1 MLLMIDNYD
10 SFTYNVVQYLAEL
23 GAQVEVRRNDQ
34 ISVEEVEAMAPA
46 RIVISPGPCTPDE
59 AGISMAV
66 IERFAGRVPLL
77 GVCLGHQS
85 LVAAFGG
92 EIGRAERILHGKT
105 CQVRHDGRGLFRG
118 LPNPIVAARYHSL
131 IPVRIPDCFEI
142 CAHSVEWSEPMA
154 VRHRER
160 PLFGLQFH
168 PESFLT
174 PEGPQLLANFL
185 EFPDE

>member
-1 MLLMIDNYD
+1 MRVLLVDNYD
-10 SFTYNVVQYLAEL
+10 SFAYNLVQALRIL
-23 GAQVEVRRNDQ
+23 GASVVVHRNDH
-34 ISVEEVEAMAPA
+34 IDVAEALALKPD
-46 RIVISPGPCTPDE
+46 RVVISPGPCTPAE
-59 AGISMAV
+59 AGISVALAA
-66 IERFAGRVPLL
+66 RCGVPLL

-105 CQVRHDGRGLFRG
+105 SRIRHDGKGLFAG
-118 LPNPIVAARYHSL
+118 LPDPIVAARYHSL
-131 IPVRIPDCFEI
+131 IPVRIPDCFEV
-142 CAHSVEWSEPMA
+142 CAHTEDWSEPMA

-160 PLFGLQFH
+160 PLFGVQFH

-185 EFPDE
+185 EFRDG

>member
-1 MLLMIDNYD
+1 MRVLLVDNYD
-10 SFTYNVVQYLAEL
+10 SFAYNLVQALRVL
-23 GAQVEVRRNDQ
+23 GATVEVFRNDQ
-34 ISVEEVEAMAPA
+34 IDVAEALARVPD
-46 RIVISPGPCTPDE
+46 RIVISPGPRSPAD
-59 AGISMAV
+59 AGISVELAA
-66 IERFAGRVPLL
+66 RCDVPLL

-118 LPNPIVAARYHSL
+118 LPDPIVAARYHSL
-131 IPVRIPDCFEI
+131 IPVSIPDCFEI
-142 CAHSVEWSEPMA
+142 CAYSVEWSEPMA

-174 PEGPQLLANFL
+174 PEGPRLLANFL
-185 EFPDE
+185 EFADE